1 MVRVS
6 YLSWEKR
13 ISRAGGRNTVERK
26 TCTFL
31 PRIEV
36 EATADRVS
44 TLAWYAMAGGEK
56 EGDLAGVAESGT
68 GRGSPDPFEEG
79 VDRQFSPSLKQFINQ
94 SIKYISNI
102 A

>member
-1 MVRVS
+1 
-6 YLSWEKR
+6 
-13 ISRAGGRNTVERK
+13 
-26 TCTFL
+26 
-31 PRIEV
+31 
-36 EATADRVS
+36 
-44 TLAWYAMAGGEK
+44 MAGGEK